1 MGGLTPGIADQNKL
15 QQQQEQEED
24 EDDDEDEDDEKIMSA
39 EEGDGFAGAI
49 YSGSRFRG
57 ASQVEKEEENVPD
70 DEKYEQMEAPPA
82 AYSDYGSD
90 MEEEEHF
97 GDLEPEPQS
106 RQESVHSKHLSVAI
120 EAGKVKNAAAKL
132 AIDPTA
138 MLPGASAPKIPKPNA
153 SEMAMDE
160 DASAAAL
167 SRPAAPGK

>member
-1 MGGLTPGIADQNKL
+1 MGKL
-15 QQQQEQEED
+15 QQQQEQEEEEYD
-24 EDDDEDEDDEKIMSA
+24 EDDEDDEKIMSA

-57 ASQVEKEEENVPD
+57 ASQVEKEEENAHVPD

-90 MEEEEHF
+90 MEQADEEEHF
-97 GDLEPEPQS
+97 GDLEPEQQS
-106 RQESVHSKHLSVAI
+106 RQESIHSKHLSVAI

-138 MLPGASAPKIPKPNA
+138 MLPGASAPKIPKSNA

-160 DASAAAL
+160 DASAAAAL
-167 SRPAAPGK
+167 SRPAAP